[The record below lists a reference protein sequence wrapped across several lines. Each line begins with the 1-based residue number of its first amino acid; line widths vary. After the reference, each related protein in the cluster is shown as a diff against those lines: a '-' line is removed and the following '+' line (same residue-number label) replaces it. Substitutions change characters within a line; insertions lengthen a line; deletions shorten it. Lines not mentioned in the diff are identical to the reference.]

1 MPSIVP
7 VTMSERFQEYI
18 SARAQLSSEELERIL
33 ACGVTKKL
41 RKHQYLL
48 QEGDVWRYNAF
59 VCSGCVRVYSV
70 DNSGVEHIIRFAIE
84 DWWAGDRESYTTGQP
99 SKFNIDALEDSE
111 LILWTK
117 SDFEKLLNEIPGL
130 KRFSDDLI
138 AKSHNSSINR
148 IHSTLTSNAEVR
160 YQDFIKKYPGIAS
173 RVPLHMIASY
183 LGITPVTLSRIRS
196 QAAKK

>member
-1 MPSIVP
+1 M
-7 VTMSERFQEYI
+7 TERFQQYI
-18 SARAQLSSEELERIL
+18 TSRAKVSGEELETIL

-70 DNSGVEHIIRFAIE
+70 DNTGVEHIMRFAIE

-99 SKFNIDALEDSE
+99 SKFNIDALEDSV

-117 SDFEKLLNEIPGL
+117 ADFEKLLTDIPAL
-130 KRFSDDLI
+130 KKFSDDLI
-138 AKSHNSSINR
+138 AKSHNTSVNR
-148 IHSTLTSNAEVR
+148 VHAALTSNAEER
-160 YQDFIKKYPGIAS
+160 YKEFIKKYPDIAS

>member
-1 MPSIVP
+1 M
-7 VTMSERFQEYI
+7 TKRFQEYI
-18 SARAQLSSEELERIL
+18 SARAELSREELETIL
-33 ACGVTKKL
+33 ACSVTKKL

-48 QEGDVWRYNAF
+48 QEGDVWRSNAF

-70 DNSGVEHIIRFAIE
+70 DNTGVEHIMRFAIE

-111 LILWTK
+111 LILWAK
-117 SDFEKLLNEIPGL
+117 ADFEKLLNDIPGL
-130 KRFSDDLI
+130 KKFSDDLL
-138 AKSHNSSINR
+138 AKSHNTSVNR
-148 IHSTLTSNAEVR
+148 IHVALTSNAEER
-160 YQDFIKKYPGIAS
+160 YKDFIKKYPNIAS